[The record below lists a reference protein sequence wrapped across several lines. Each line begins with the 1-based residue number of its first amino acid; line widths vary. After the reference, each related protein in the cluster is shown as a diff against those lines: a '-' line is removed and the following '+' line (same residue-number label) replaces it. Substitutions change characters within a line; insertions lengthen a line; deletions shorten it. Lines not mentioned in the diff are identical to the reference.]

1 MLRCTSGADALAVR
15 DHTNY
20 SIGPHT
26 DSPRRLITML
36 FYCPEDDGRPH
47 LDNSIYW
54 PLDPNFR
61 CKGAF
66 QSSFL
71 RIH

>member
-26 DSPRRLITML
+26 D
-36 FYCPEDDGRPH
+36 YGH
-47 LDNSIYW
+47 LTI
-54 PLDPNFR
+54 R
-61 CKGAF
+61 
-66 QSSFL
+66 
-71 RIH
+71 